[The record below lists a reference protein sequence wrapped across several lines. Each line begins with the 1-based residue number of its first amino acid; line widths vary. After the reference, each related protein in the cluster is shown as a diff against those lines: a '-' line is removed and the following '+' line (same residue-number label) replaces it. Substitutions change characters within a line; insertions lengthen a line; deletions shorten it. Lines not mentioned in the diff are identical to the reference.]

1 MAALFS
7 GCTSTRYNWSGYED
21 ALYSQYKDPANQ
33 VSYMEEL
40 QEIVEA
46 SAKKPEIRIPPGI
59 YAEYAYMLYQTG
71 RYTEAVVYFRKEHDL
86 WPESRFF
93 MQKMIRMAELKGSK
107 VKP

>member
-33 VSYMEEL
+33 VSDMEEL

-46 SAKKPEIRIPPGI
+46 SAKKPEIRMNTKDVI
-59 YAEYAYMLYQTG
+59 AMG
-71 RYTEAVVYFRKEHDL
+71 RTCLARAPSVGT
-86 WPESRFF
+86 
-93 MQKMIRMAELKGSK
+93 M
-107 VKP
+107 